1 MFVSGKSIAVVIGI
15 SNYIGEGAGGYAALP
30 TAKHDAEKM
39 VRFLVDDAGFDT
51 VYVLTD
57 DYATKQ
63 KIDRL
68 MTDVIPTEVGPRDRF
83 LFYWSGHGDQRVM
96 GGRPAGFL
104 PLATS
109 KSRGEFFNMVSMQDI
124 ARWDGFLDAQQA
136 LFVLDSCLSGL
147 AGVEKKSPRNELFA
161 QFAKPAHHLL
171 TAGTENEIAIAG
183 ERWTGSLFTDSFILG
198 ARGQARR
205 PTSDLVSLYSLIDF
219 IRERVV
225 IEKQAVNWSKSLTP
239 QLRDLRGSDG
249 AFFFTPPQIA
259 GLTSNP
265 PRTGPP
271 SKRKAI
277 SNQPCRDH
285 RPETRMSSSTGRATQ
300 IDPWRT
306 VSRAFVLTVMRH
318 HRRQTQSLR
327 HDFLPHQTLR
337 DHSFRHERAPTIQAP
352 SECRELFRSIPLADP
367 GSALSTSGS
376 MIFCALVR

>member
-1 MFVSGKSIAVVIGI
+1 MLAALLIIAGAPVWAAGREDKIENPRPDRTWGRTVGGMFVSGKSIAVVIGI

-39 VRFLVDDAGFDT
+39 VRFLLDDAGFDT

-57 DYATKQ
+57 NYATKQ

-136 LFVLDSCLSGL
+136 LFVLDFCLSGL

-183 ERWTGSLFTDSFILG
+183 ERWTGSCSPIPSFWE
-198 ARGQARR
+198 
-205 PTSDLVSLYSLIDF
+205 
-219 IRERVV
+219 REAKHV
-225 IEKQAVNWSKSLTP
+225 A
-239 QLRDLRGSDG
+239 
-249 AFFFTPPQIA
+249 PP
-259 GLTSNP
+259 P
-265 PRTGPP
+265 
-271 SKRKAI
+271 I
-277 SNQPCRDH
+277 S
-285 RPETRMSSSTGRATQ
+285 
-300 IDPWRT
+300 
-306 VSRAFVLTVMRH
+306 
-318 HRRQTQSLR
+318 
-327 HDFLPHQTLR
+327 
-337 DHSFRHERAPTIQAP
+337 
-352 SECRELFRSIPLADP
+352 
-367 GSALSTSGS
+367 
-376 MIFCALVR
+376 